1 MRKLIKVAAMLVCAG
16 ALLVA
21 SETGT
26 AFAQSMP
33 YSYVQTDS
41 DEGEVGV
48 AATPSDD
55 YAGIAEVSGLGVA
68 KHTKAEIIQRISDSG
83 AKLTDEVTYKTM
95 YSITAPYSAGVL
107 SDETLNSAIAMLNN
121 VRYIAGLNYDVT
133 LDAGYTEAC
142 QAGAMVNL
150 VNGPLSHYPTQP
162 EGMSDTLYNLGYKGC
177 SEANIAVGFS
187 NLNMCI
193 IDGWLNDGD
202 PSNISRV
209 GHRAWCLNP
218 TMGKT
223 GFGAADGYY
232 NMYAFDSSNS
242 LSVSNIAWPAQV
254 MPLEYFSTEMP
265 WSVFTGSSESES
277 TVKVTLTRQSDG
289 KEWCFSQESA
299 DGDFYVTDYIQ
310 DGTIIFRPNDI
321 TGYADGDVFTV
332 SITGI
337 ANPLSYTVT
346 FFTLGEALG
355 HTHTFENG
363 LITVHDIDIDAMT
376 ADMSL
381 KCDNCD
387 TEYRSTGTIT
397 SIETSGVTCGF
408 SGYIQFNYQVKLAG
422 ATWSGM
428 NYKKV
433 TSLPHK
439 YGDPT
444 FVWDGAECNAQLTC
458 SRCSESCTKECTV
471 TSKSTATCT
480 SAGTITYTA
489 TWGNYSDTKTESAPM
504 TAHQF
509 LIYSYNGDGK
519 CGVDG
524 TETAT
529 CMNCDA
535 TDTRV
540 AKGTALSHSFGSA
553 VYNEDATC
561 MADGTRTWS
570 CLWCN
575 YSITETAPGTKL
587 AHKYE
592 NYISNN
598 DASCVNLETK
608 TALCI
613 YGCKTTD
620 TITVEGTYKD
630 HKFEVYDYNGDAT
643 CMADGTKTAFCEY
656 GCGETHT
663 VTAEG
668 TKLAHK
674 YENYISNNNATC
686 IDLET
691 KTAKCI
697 YGCGSTDTITVE
709 GSNKEHR
716 FEVYDYNGDAT
727 CMADGTKT
735 AFCEYGCGET
745 HTVTAPGTKLAH
757 KYENYISN
765 NDATCIDLETKTAKC
780 IYGCGSTDT
789 ITVEGSNKEHKFEV
803 YNYND
808 DATCMADGTKT
819 AFCEYGCGET
829 HTVTVPG
836 TKLAHK
842 YENYISNN
850 DATCID
856 LETKTAKCIYGCGST
871 DTITV
876 EGSNKE
882 HKFEVYNYNG
892 DATCMADGTKTA
904 FCEYGC
910 GEIDT
915 ITAAGTKTPHKFTI
929 YENNGD
935 ATCTK
940 HGTKTARCDYGCGEI
955 DTVEDEEYIL
965 PHTPSGE
972 WVIVTAASASAP
984 GEMYESCTACGQRIN
999 LRSVAKLAKISLSY
1013 TSCVYDGTAKRP
1025 DIKVY
1030 DGDGKEV
1037 STDYYTIV
1045 YGNNTAAGVATAK
1058 VTFSGN
1064 YTGTFTKSFVIK
1076 PKATTIKAFANT
1088 VGGVKLA
1095 WNKASSG
1102 TGYYL
1107 YRSVNGGAYKKIK
1120 DVNSLATTSYVDTGA
1135 KSSGAKYAYKVVV
1148 YKSSGTKTYTS
1159 SASPAKATYFVGA
1172 TPWKGLSNV
1181 ATAGM
1186 TVKYTK
1192 VAGVTGYQI
1201 QYSRNSSMTGYK
1213 LVKVAGGSTVAKT
1226 IQPLSKN
1233 IKYYVRVRSYKT
1245 VNGKTYYSAWNSIK
1259 SLTIKQ

>member
-95 YSITAPYSAGVL
+95 YSTTAPYSAGVL

-150 VNGPLSHYPTQP
+150 VNGPLSHFPTQP

-202 PSNISRV
+202 VSNISRV

-218 TMGKT
+218 TMEKT

-346 FFTLGEALG
+346 FFTLGEELG

-363 LITVHDIDIDAMT
+363 LVTVHDIDIDAMT

-458 SRCSESCTKECTV
+458 SRCSESCIKECTV

-509 LIYSYNGDGK
+509 VSYGYNGDAK

-524 TETAT
+524 TETAK
-529 CMNCDA
+529 CVNCDA

-598 DASCVNLETK
+598 DA
-608 TALCI
+608 
-613 YGCKTTD
+613 
-620 TITVEGTYKD
+620 
-630 HKFEVYDYNGDAT
+630 
-643 CMADGTKTAFCEY
+643 
-656 GCGETHT
+656 
-663 VTAEG
+663 
-668 TKLAHK
+668 
-674 YENYISNNNATC
+674 
-686 IDLET
+686 
-691 KTAKCI
+691 
-697 YGCGSTDTITVE
+697 
-709 GSNKEHR
+709 
-716 FEVYDYNGDAT
+716 
-727 CMADGTKT
+727 
-735 AFCEYGCGET
+735 
-745 HTVTAPGTKLAH
+745 
-757 KYENYISN
+757 
-765 NDATCIDLETKTAKC
+765 TCIDLETKTAKC

-803 YNYND
+803 YD
-808 DATCMADGTKT
+808 
-819 AFCEYGCGET
+819 
-829 HTVTVPG
+829 
-836 TKLAHK
+836 
-842 YENYISNN
+842 
-850 DATCID
+850 
-856 LETKTAKCIYGCGST
+856 
-871 DTITV
+871 
-876 EGSNKE
+876 
-882 HKFEVYNYNG
+882 YNG

-999 LRSVAKLAKISLSY
+999 LRSVAKLTKISLSY
-1013 TSCVYDGTAKRP
+1013 TSCVYDGTAKCP

-1172 TPWKGLSNV
+1172 TPWKGLGNV